1 MEELTMMY
9 DIQTEAI
16 ISAGLQLLR
25 EHLGIIETEIFISKV
40 SRKGFDYTQWRE
52 NLYSQWGE
60 SSTDDKFPYRTNLE
74 EVHEDKTLDELLTA
88 AAEYAANHP
97 DLIPKRVKRI

>member
-1 MEELTMMY
+1 MEESVMMY

-25 EHLGIIETEIFISKV
+25 EHLGIIETGIFISKV

-52 NLYSQWGE
+52 NLY
-60 SSTDDKFPYRTNLE
+60 
-74 EVHEDKTLDELLTA
+74 EDKTLDELLTA
-88 AAEYAANHP
+88 AAEYAADHP
-97 DLIPKRVKRI
+97 ELIPERVKRI

>member
-1 MEELTMMY
+1 MEESVMMY

-25 EHLGIIETEIFISKV
+25 EHLEIIETEIFISKV

-52 NLYSQWGE
+52 NLY
-60 SSTDDKFPYRTNLE
+60 K
-74 EVHEDKTLDELLTA
+74 DKTLDELLTA
-88 AAEYAANHP
+88 AAEYVADHP
-97 DLIPKRVKRI
+97 ELIPERVKRI

>member
-52 NLYSQWGE
+52 NLY
-60 SSTDDKFPYRTNLE
+60 
-74 EVHEDKTLDELLTA
+74 EDKTLDELLTA